1 MEGGGEEREYVRG
14 EGNVKELKWM
24 KKNQF
29 FPLQWRNRRNQE
41 NEKFQRYENI
51 VSVLKENILRGR
63 VIKVTITQA
72 PWDHCDSQP

>member
-1 MEGGGEEREYVRG
+1 
-14 EGNVKELKWM
+14 M

-51 VSVLKENILRGR
+51 VSVRKENILRGR
-63 VIKVTITQA
+63 FIKVTMTQA